1 MKKSS
6 IMVFLKDLDIL
17 GIYGVMSQFLQM
29 SQVIPTSL
37 AFKRMSVLFLFYNKL
52 FTGPNR
58 DGFPGGSAVK
68 NLPAVQETWVPSL
81 GVEDPLEKVMSIYS
95 SILAWRIPWTEEPGG
110 LQSIRSQR
118 VGHN

>member
-37 AFKRMSVLFLFYNKL
+37 AFKRMSVLFLFYKI
-52 FTGPNR
+52 
-58 DGFPGGSAVK
+58 
-68 NLPAVQETWVPSL
+68 
-81 GVEDPLEKVMSIYS
+81 IY
-95 SILAWRIPWTEEPGG
+95 
-110 LQSIRSQR
+110 RSK
-118 VGHN
+118 

>member
-6 IMVFLKDLDIL
+6 IMVFLKDLDIW

-29 SQVIPTSL
+29 SQVTSTSL
-37 AFKRMSVLFLFYNKL
+37 KFKRVSVLFLFYNKL
-52 FTGPNR
+52 FAGPNR
-58 DGFPGGSAVK
+58 DGFPSGSAGK
-68 NLPAVQETWVPSL
+68 NLPAVQETQVPSL
-81 GVEDPLEKVMSIYS
+81 GAEDPLEKVMSPYS

-110 LQSIRSQR
+110 LQSIGSQR